1 MREERLVEG
10 NRGWSRERS
19 LRVDTGE
26 QQVGRDGWRTECES
40 GHGTL
45 RYGPGAL
52 LNWKVF
58 GGRYETGA
66 GTS

>member
-1 MREERLVEG
+1 MEGER
-10 NRGWSRERS
+10 RS
-19 LRVDTGE
+19 IRVDIGE
-26 QQVGRDGWRTECES
+26 QAGRDRWRTECES
-40 GHGTL
+40 EHGTL